1 MFKNRYTAAK
11 SMIASGAL
19 TLASQAHA
27 ALPAGVEAGYT
38 AIGTDATTLAG
49 YAGTAVMLVLGF
61 TIGLKLTK
69 RFANKV

>member
-1 MFKNRYTAAK
+1 MFKK
-11 SMIASGAL
+11 IAGAVV
-19 TLASQAHA
+19 AVPVVAGVMVSNAMA

-49 YAGTAVMLVLGF
+49 YAGTAVMIVLGF

>member
-1 MFKNRYTAAK
+1 MFKK
-11 SMIASGAL
+11 IAGFVVSVPV
-19 TLASQAHA
+19 LAGVMVGNAMA

-49 YAGTAVMLVLGF
+49 YAGTAVMIVLGF

>member
-1 MFKNRYTAAK
+1 MYVKKVFALLLACLL
-11 SMIASGAL
+11 MIGVMVGNAM
-19 TLASQAHA
+19 A

-49 YAGTAVMLVLGF
+49 YAGTAVMIVLGF

>member
-1 MFKNRYTAAK
+1 MLKK
-11 SMIASGAL
+11 IAGVVVAVPVVAGVMVSNAM
-19 TLASQAHA
+19 A
-27 ALPAGVEAGYT
+27 ALPAGVEAGYI

-49 YAGTAVMLVLGF
+49 YAGTAVMIVLGF

>member
-1 MFKNRYTAAK
+1 MLKKICGVVVGVASMAAT
-11 SMIASGAL
+11 SAF
-19 TLASQAHA
+19 A

-49 YAGTAVMLVLGF
+49 YAGTAVMVVLGF

>member
-1 MFKNRYTAAK
+1 MFKK
-11 SMIASGAL
+11 IAGVVVSVPLVAGVMVSNAM
-19 TLASQAHA
+19 A

-49 YAGTAVMLVLGF
+49 YAGTAVMIVLGF

>member
-1 MFKNRYTAAK
+1 MFKK
-11 SMIASGAL
+11 IAGVVVSVPV
-19 TLASQAHA
+19 LAGVMVDNAMA

-38 AIGTDATTLAG
+38 AIGADATTLAG
-49 YAGTAVMLVLGF
+49 YAGTAVMIVLGF

>member
-1 MFKNRYTAAK
+1 MFKK
-11 SMIASGAL
+11 IAGVVVAVPVVAGVMVSNAM
-19 TLASQAHA
+19 A

-49 YAGTAVMLVLGF
+49 YAGAAVMIVLGF

>member
-1 MFKNRYTAAK
+1 MLKK
-11 SMIASGAL
+11 IAGVVVAVPLVAGVMVSNAM
-19 TLASQAHA
+19 A

-49 YAGTAVMLVLGF
+49 YAGTAVMIVLGF

>member
-1 MFKNRYTAAK
+1 MFKKIAAVVV
-11 SMIASGAL
+11 SVPV
-19 TLASQAHA
+19 LAGVMVGNAMA

-49 YAGTAVMLVLGF
+49 YAGTAVMIVLGF

>member
-1 MFKNRYTAAK
+1 MFKK
-11 SMIASGAL
+11 IAGVVVAVPVVAGVMVSNVM
-19 TLASQAHA
+19 A

-49 YAGTAVMLVLGF
+49 YAGTAVMIVLGF